1 MECTAS
7 AVSLVNILHFRESD
21 PLVGLALLDSPVGDA
36 DGASAH
42 SWKLL
47 ALMMKRRW
55 CGQAGLPALM
65 KKTLPTQVL
74 ESSRVGIERE
84 GNQRKLSTFKGS
96 HTADRD
102 VYSVLKGWSNKRG
115 ECHTI

>member
-1 MECTAS
+1 M
-7 AVSLVNILHFRESD
+7 
-21 PLVGLALLDSPVGDA
+21 VGLALLDSPVGDA

-74 ESSRVGIERE
+74 ESNRVDVAFSGCTFTACDRFHPVNTCARRE
-84 GNQRKLSTFKGS
+84 STEVEYLQRVAHS
-96 HTADRD
+96 
-102 VYSVLKGWSNKRG
+102 
-115 ECHTI
+115 